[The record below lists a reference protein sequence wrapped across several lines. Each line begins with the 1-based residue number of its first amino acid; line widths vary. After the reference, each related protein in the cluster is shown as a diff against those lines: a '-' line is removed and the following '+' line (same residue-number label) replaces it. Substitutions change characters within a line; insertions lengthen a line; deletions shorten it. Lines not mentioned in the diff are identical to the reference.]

1 MIEGVCAVRTVLASR
16 KAYSKSV
23 LQSRSCWRRKDAFLR
38 SLKRETK
45 TEIVGGMW
53 LMWIVSTNAIAFA
66 RCGHLSMHAEGRIC
80 MSIIVI
86 PSAQAL

>member
-1 MIEGVCAVRTVLASR
+1 
-16 KAYSKSV
+16 
-23 LQSRSCWRRKDAFLR
+23 
-38 SLKRETK
+38 
-45 TEIVGGMW
+45 
-53 LMWIVSTNAIAFA
+53 MWIVSTNAIAFA